1 MADEDESLSDI
12 LSSAEPKG
20 ETAAPPAATEQAS
33 DNAGK
38 FAKVEEPAKDSPK
51 AEGEP
56 AKAVDPRPEDKPA
69 EKPRIDVAAL
79 IDERRRR
86 QAAEARVKE
95 LEGQKPEKAPS
106 VFEDEDK
113 AIGHRVDSGTRS
125 LRESLF
131 NQSVKI
137 AQLVHKEDYEE
148 VSKAF
153 LDASDKDERLI
164 EALRRAEDPG
174 EFIYTTGLQLKEM
187 GDVGG
192 DFVKYREKLTG
203 DLRTQLTERDAKIA
217 TLEKQIADLAAAQA
231 ELSTLPKSLNTRSA
245 APKAGEVEPD
255 EDISSIARFNQRKTG

>member
-1 MADEDESLSDI
+1 MADEHESLSDI

-20 ETAAPPAATEQAS
+20 ETAAPPAATEQAR
-33 DNAGK
+33 DDAGK
-38 FAKVEEPAKDSPK
+38 FAKVEEPSK

-56 AKAVDPRPEDKPA
+56 AKAVDPKPEDKPA

-153 LDASDKDERLI
+153 LEASDKDERLI

-192 DFVKYREKLTG
+192 DFVKYRAKLTG
-203 DLRTQLTERDAKIA
+203 DLRAQLTERDAKIA

-255 EDISSIARFNQRKTG
+255 EDISQIARFNQRKTG